1 MRYYKA
7 TDQRNGGRGK
17 VEARQRR
24 RMRPTVLALEDRRLL
39 STFTVTSTLDNG
51 SVGSLRWAV
60 GQANSAGGAETIAFD
75 KTVFKTP
82 QTITLT
88 GTQLELTDTTGTE
101 TITGPKA
108 GVTVS
113 GGEHS
118 RVFQVDG
125 GVTATIS
132 GLTITGGNTANN
144 GGGLYN
150 DGGTAT
156 LTNCTVSGNTTAPSS
171 PSGYGGG
178 LFNLNGTVTL
188 TNCTVSE
195 NYSYYGGGLDN
206 LNGTATL
213 KNCTVSGNSA
223 GTGGGVYNGGS
234 TGTATLNNTSVS
246 GNTAAFG
253 GGITNWLGKVTLLNN
268 CTVSWQ
274 LRLLGRR
281 PV

>member
-1 MRYYKA
+1 M
-7 TDQRNGGRGK
+7 
-17 VEARQRR
+17 
-24 RMRPTVLALEDRRLL
+24 
-39 STFTVTSTLDNG
+39 
-51 SVGSLRWAV
+51 
-60 GQANSAGGAETIAFD
+60 
-75 KTVFKTP
+75 FKTP
-82 QTITLT
+82 QTITLA
-88 GTQLELTDTTGTE
+88 GTQLELSDTTGTE
-101 TITGPKA
+101 TITGPKP

-113 GGEHS
+113 GGGHS

-132 GLTITGGNTANN
+132 GLTITGGYTASN
-144 GGGLYN
+144 GAGLYN

-156 LTNCTVSGNTTAPSS
+156 LTNCSVSGNTTAASS
-171 PSGYGGG
+171 PTGYGGG
-178 LFNLNGTVTL
+178 LFNKNGTVTL
-188 TNCTVSE
+188 TTCTVSQ
-195 NYSYYGGGLDN
+195 NYAYYGGGLDN
-206 LNGTATL
+206 QNGTATL

-234 TGTATLNNTSVS
+234 TGTVTLNNTSVS